1 MGKNTETASENKPEI
16 QHVHRQYHHFSEY
29 PRSLRVLY
37 TSALLVLGLAYLF
50 AMIQTYVSHAARD
63 GEPGLSIQDLIIAY
77 SGNKESS
84 RLEAALQGPMLDMV
98 DPQDSARISA
108 WIHKGSDETVYA
120 ETIQPIMEENCVAC
134 HDGSNPHLP
143 DLTDFK
149 ILEDLTAVDTGASIY
164 TLVRVSHIH
173 LFGLTFIFFI
183 MGTVFSHALVRPV
196 WFKCTVVA
204 VPFVAIVLDIGSWYL
219 TKLNPNF
226 AWIIYVGGIGMGL
239 SFAYMWVISIYQMW
253 FMKRPQNLV
262 HDID

>member
-1 MGKNTETASENKPEI
+1 MSKAPPVK
-16 QHVHRQYHHFSEY
+16 HVHRQYYHYSEY

-50 AMIQTYVSHAARD
+50 AMIQTYMSHAARD
-63 GEPGLSIQDLIIAY
+63 GKPGLSIEDLIIAY
-77 SGNKESS
+77 SGNKENS
-84 RLEAALQGPMLDMV
+84 RLEAALKGPMIDMI
-98 DPQDSARISA
+98 DPENAATISA
-108 WIHKGSDETVYA
+108 WIHKGAEESVFSD
-120 ETIQPIMEENCVAC
+120 TIQPILEDNCIAC

-143 DLTDFK
+143 DLTKFK
-149 ILEDLTAVDTGASIY
+149 DVQTLAATDTGASIY

-183 MGTVFSHALVRPV
+183 MGLVFSHALVRPV
-196 WFKCTVVA
+196 WFKCTVIA

-239 SFAYMWVISIYQMW
+239 SFAYMWFVSMYQMW
-253 FMKRPQNLV
+253 FMEKPEDLI
-262 HDID
+262 HDV